1 MLAQDSYEGNNYYCM
16 VLVSK
21 LVLGVIGME
30 AAESPR
36 LLARLAGGEEAPGPR
51 RQSLDGA
58 CRAGA
63 PPARGEVMRAGGA
76 GNDPAGGP

>member
-36 LLARLAGGEEAPGPR
+36 LLARLAGGEEAPGPPATVAGWRLPR
-51 RQSLDGA
+51 RGTP
-58 CRAGA
+58 G
-63 PPARGEVMRAGGA
+63 
-76 GNDPAGGP
+76 